1 MKKVAY
7 IMVLCFAISLI
18 GCGTLE
24 KQVSE
29 PATTSSRVVAE
40 TSAKESTQIQSE
52 ETYKESESYPEIDT
66 PDVNES
72 SVSETTEIGETE
84 YVEVAPTETA
94 PIEYVVLRT
103 VEAVESVAPEELN
116 EVMKSDDGTTGVIF
130 SPIIEYRYKQYKESA
145 EKNDEWRPV
154 QFNIEIVREYDYI
167 WKEANR
173 EDEYICDAVN
183 WYALCSDADIKT
195 FTVSEVSA
203 TSIIIY
209 YVLGDNTTVP
219 LCHVSQM
226 PGDEDTPLCIIYS
239 LI

>member
-94 PIEYVVLRT
+94 PIEDVVLRT

-219 LCHVSQM
+219 LCQVSQM